1 MSCVTR
7 GTNRGKVN
15 SPVRD
20 LPILPLRHIHQ
31 LESWDCGIAC
41 VLMVLLREEC
51 NDHKIEEEL
60 KTLSLPFLETRS
72 VWTIDLA
79 LILARRGVSVKLY
92 TSCDGMK
99 DEYKDY
105 DFYRDHYENDLH
117 RLPAL
122 FDEFNNLMTKSQQ
135 YSSTPIT
142 RCRLPLDA
150 LKSNLITSIFIVL
163 VDLNI
168 LDCKNCSIKKT
179 LPDLINPAS
188 SSSFNGHFI
197 ILTSYE
203 LATDLF
209 EFVDPA
215 SPHERCFTT
224 SINLEKARSSL
235 GTDDDILEILLHN
248 N

>member
-1 MSCVTR
+1 M
-7 GTNRGKVN
+7 
-15 SPVRD
+15 
-20 LPILPLRHIHQ
+20 
-31 LESWDCGIAC
+31 
-41 VLMVLLREEC
+41 LMVLLREEC

-60 KTLSLPFLETRS
+60 KTLSLPFMETRS

-92 TSCDGMK
+92 TSCDGIK
-99 DEYKDY
+99 DEYRDY
-105 DFYRDHYENDLH
+105 DFYRDHYEDDLH

-122 FDEFNNLMTKSQQ
+122 FDEFNLMMTKSQQ
-135 YSSTPIT
+135 NSTTPIT

-179 LPDLINPAS
+179 LPDLNNPAS
-188 SSSFNGHFI
+188 FSSFNGHFI

-203 LATDLF
+203 SANDLF